1 MASAPALGAGDRG
14 FESLRPDQN
23 FYLLIIREK
32 QLKSVVEKLSPTRV
46 KLSIEVSFDE
56 LTPHIDGAYK
66 TLSEKINIPGFRKGK
81 VPSAMIDQRVG
92 RGAVLDEAINAAL
105 PTFYSQ
111 AAKENDVLV
120 IGRPNVDITELKD
133 KDKLAFTVEVDV
145 RPEIELPNFS
155 QIEIKVDDVKVDEA
169 DVDEQIQSLRTRFG
183 TLTTV
188 EKTVAKGDFV
198 TIDLVATKDGAEL
211 DGGTANDLSYE
222 VGSAS
227 MIDGLDEA
235 LIGLNTGGEKSF
247 ETALVGM
254 KEGEKGTVKVSVKA
268 VKERELPPVD
278 DAFAKLASEFE
289 TLAEL
294 KADLTTRLTRLKEL
308 EQGAQAR
315 DLLVEKLIST
325 VEIPLPAEIIEAE
338 VNEHLEKEGR
348 LEDDKHRAEV
358 NEEVRKTI
366 TREFLLDSIVKAE
379 SIAVNETELT
389 EYLVRAAARYGMSP
403 DQFIKEVSD
412 AGQVSTMVAEV
423 ARAKALAAVLGR
435 VKVVDQSGKKVDLE
449 ALRPQ
454 PQVEKESK

>member
-1 MASAPALGAGDRG
+1 M
-14 FESLRPDQN
+14 
-23 FYLLIIREK
+23 
-32 QLKSVVEKLSPTRV
+32 VEKLSPTRV

-133 KDKLAFTVEVDV
+133 NEKFAFTVEVDV

-155 QIEIKVDDVKVDEA
+155 QIEIKVDDVKVNEA

-235 LIGLNTGGEKSF
+235 LIGLNAGGEKSF

-278 DAFAKLASEFE
+278 DVFAKLASEFE

-294 KADLTTRLTRLKEL
+294 KADLTTRLTRLKEM

-315 DLLVEKLIST
+315 DLLVEKLTAT
-325 VEIPLPAEIIEAE
+325 VDIPLPAEIIEAE
-338 VNEHLEKEGR
+338 VNDHLEKEGR

-358 NEEVRKTI
+358 NEEVRTTI

>member
-1 MASAPALGAGDRG
+1 
-14 FESLRPDQN
+14 
-23 FYLLIIREK
+23 
-32 QLKSVVEKLSPTRV
+32 LKSTVEKLSPTRV
-46 KLSIEVSFDE
+46 KLSIEVTFDE
-56 LTPHIDGAYK
+56 LSPHVDGAYK

-81 VPSAMIDQRVG
+81 VPTAMIDQRVG

-120 IGRPNVDITELKD
+120 IGRPEVEITELKD
-133 KDKLAFTVEVDV
+133 KENFSFTVEVDV
-145 RPEIELPNFS
+145 RPEISLPNFS
-155 QIEIKVDDVKVDEA
+155 EIKIEVDDVKVSDG
-169 DVDEQIQSLRTRFG
+169 DIDEQIQSLRTRFG

-188 EKTVAKGDFV
+188 EKNVATGDFV
-198 TIDLVATKDGAEL
+198 TIDLVATKDGKDL

-235 LIGLNTGGEKSF
+235 LIGLSANGEKSF
-247 ETALVGM
+247 DTALVGM
-254 KEGEKGTVKVSVKA
+254 AEGEKGTVKVTVKA

-294 KADLTTRLTRLKEL
+294 KADLTTRLTRLKEM

-315 DLLVEKLIST
+315 DLLVEKLTST
-325 VEIPLPAEIIEAE
+325 VDIPLPAEIIEAE
-338 VNEHLEKEGR
+338 VNDHLEKEGR

-358 NEEVRKTI
+358 NLEVRSTI

-379 SIAVNETELT
+379 SVAVNESELT

-412 AGQVSTMVAEV
+412 AGQVTTMVAEV
-423 ARAKALAAVLGR
+423 ARAKALAGVLSR
-435 VKVVDQSGKKVDLE
+435 VQVVDKSGKKVDLE
-449 ALRPQ
+449 ALAPK
-454 PQVEKESK
+454 QVPAGEQK

>member
-1 MASAPALGAGDRG
+1 M
-14 FESLRPDQN
+14 
-23 FYLLIIREK
+23 
-32 QLKSVVEKLSPTRV
+32 KSTVEKLSPTRV
-46 KLSIEVSFDE
+46 KLSIEVTFDE
-56 LTPHIDGAYK
+56 LSPHVAGAYK

-120 IGRPNVDITELKD
+120 IGRPEVEITELKD
-133 KDKLAFTVEVDV
+133 KENFAFTVEVDV
-145 RPEIELPNFS
+145 RPEISLPNFS
-155 QIEIKVDDVKVDEA
+155 EIKIEVDEVKVGDA
-169 DVDEQIQSLRTRFG
+169 DIDEQIQSLRARFG

-188 EKTVAKGDFV
+188 EKNVENGDFV
-198 TIDLVATKDGAEL
+198 TIDLVATKDGKEL
-211 DGGTANDLSYE
+211 EGGTANDLSYE

-235 LIGLNTGGEKSF
+235 LIGLSANSEKSF

-254 KEGEKGTVKVSVKA
+254 AEGEKGTVKVTVKA

-294 KADLTTRLTRLKEL
+294 KADLTTRLTRLKEM

-315 DLLVEKLIST
+315 DLLVEKLTST
-325 VEIPLPAEIIEAE
+325 VDIPLPAEIIEAE
-338 VNEHLEKEGR
+338 VNDHLEKEGR

-358 NEEVRKTI
+358 NLEVRSTI

-379 SIAVNETELT
+379 SVAVNESELT

-412 AGQVSTMVAEV
+412 AGQVTTMVAEV
-423 ARAKALAAVLGR
+423 ARAKALAGVLSR
-435 VKVVDQSGKKVDLE
+435 VQVVDKSGKKVDLE
-449 ALRPQ
+449 ALAPKQ
-454 PQVEKESK
+454 APNKEEK

>member
-1 MASAPALGAGDRG
+1 M
-14 FESLRPDQN
+14 
-23 FYLLIIREK
+23 
-32 QLKSVVEKLSPTRV
+32 VEKLSPTRV

-133 KDKLAFTVEVDV
+133 NEKFAFTVEVDV

-155 QIEIKVDDVKVDEA
+155 QIEIKVDDVKVNEA

-235 LIGLNTGGEKSF
+235 LIGLNAGGEKSF

-294 KADLTTRLTRLKEL
+294 KADLTTRLTRLKEM

-315 DLLVEKLIST
+315 DLLVEKLTAT

-338 VNEHLEKEGR
+338 VNDHLEKEGR

-358 NEEVRKTI
+358 NEEVRTTI

>member
-1 MASAPALGAGDRG
+1 
-14 FESLRPDQN
+14 
-23 FYLLIIREK
+23 
-32 QLKSVVEKLSPTRV
+32 LKSVVEKLSPTRV

-133 KDKLAFTVEVDV
+133 NEKFAFTVEVDV

-155 QIEIKVDDVKVDEA
+155 QIEIKVDDVKVNEA

-188 EKTVAKGDFV
+188 EKTVVKGDFV

-235 LIGLNTGGEKSF
+235 LIGLNAGGEKSF
-247 ETALVGM
+247 DTALVGM

-289 TLAEL
+289 TLADL
-294 KADLTTRLTRLKEL
+294 KADLTTRLTRLKEM

-315 DLLVEKLIST
+315 DLLVEKLTAT

-338 VNEHLEKEGR
+338 VNDHLEKEGR

-358 NEEVRKTI
+358 NEEVRTTI

>member
-1 MASAPALGAGDRG
+1 MKSA
-14 FESLRPDQN
+14 
-23 FYLLIIREK
+23 
-32 QLKSVVEKLSPTRV
+32 VEKLSPTRV
-46 KLSIEVSFDE
+46 KLSIEVAFDE
-56 LTPHIDGAYK
+56 LKPHIDGAYK

-133 KDKLAFTVEVDV
+133 NEKFSFTVEVDV

-155 QIEIKVDDVKVDEA
+155 TIEITVDDVAVSEA
-169 DVDEQIQSLRTRFG
+169 DIDEQIQSLRTRFG

-188 EKTVAKGDFV
+188 EKAVAKGDFV
-198 TIDLVATKDGAEL
+198 TIDLVATKDGKEL

-235 LIGLNTGGEKSF
+235 LIGLSAGRDKSF
-247 ETALVGM
+247 DTALVGM
-254 KEGEKGTVKVSVKA
+254 AEGEKGSVKVTLKS
-268 VKERELPPVD
+268 VKERELPNID
-278 DAFAKLASEFE
+278 DEFAKLASEFE

-294 KADLTTRLTRLKEL
+294 KADLKTRLTKVKEL

-315 DLLVEKLIST
+315 DLFVEKLTKT
-325 VEIPLPAEIIEAE
+325 VDVPLPAEVIEAE
-338 VNEHLEKEGR
+338 VNDHLEKEGR
-348 LEDDKHRAEV
+348 LDDVKHRDEV
-358 NEEVRKTI
+358 TKEVSETI

-379 SIAVNETELT
+379 AISVNETELT

-403 DQFIKEVSD
+403 DQFIKEVSN

-423 ARAKALAAVLGR
+423 TRAKALASVLGR
-435 VKVVDQSGKKVDLE
+435 VKIVDKSGKKIDLE
-449 ALRPQ
+449 ALTPK
-454 PQVEKESK
+454 PAAAVEEK

>member
-1 MASAPALGAGDRG
+1 M
-14 FESLRPDQN
+14 
-23 FYLLIIREK
+23 
-32 QLKSVVEKLSPTRV
+32 KSTVEKLTPTRV
-46 KLSIEVSFDE
+46 KLSIEVTFDE
-56 LTPHIDGAYK
+56 LAPHVDGAYK

-81 VPSAMIDQRVG
+81 VPTAMIDQRVG

-120 IGRPNVDITELKD
+120 IGRPDVEIVELKD
-133 KDKLAFTVEVDV
+133 KENFSFTVEVDV
-145 RPEIELPNFS
+145 RPEISLPNFS
-155 QIEIKVDDVKVDEA
+155 QIKIEVDDVKVTDA
-169 DVDEQIQSLRTRFG
+169 DIDEQIQSLRTRFG

-188 EKTVAKGDFV
+188 EKNVATGDFV
-198 TIDLVATKDGAEL
+198 TIDLVATKDGNDLE
-211 DGGTANDLSYE
+211 GGTANDLSYE

-235 LIGLNTGGEKSF
+235 LIGLAANGSKSF
-247 ETALVGM
+247 DTALVGM
-254 KEGEKGTVKVSVKA
+254 AEGEKGTVKVTVKA
-268 VKERELPPVD
+268 VKERELPPID

-294 KADLTTRLTRLKEL
+294 KADLTTRLTRLKEM

-315 DLLVEKLIST
+315 DLLVEKLTST
-325 VEIPLPAEIIEAE
+325 VEIPLPADIIEAE
-338 VNEHLEKEGR
+338 VNDHLEKEGR

-358 NEEVRKTI
+358 DLEVRTTI

-379 SIAVNETELT
+379 SVAVNETELT

-412 AGQVSTMVAEV
+412 AGQVTTMVAEV
-423 ARAKALAAVLGR
+423 ARAKALAGVLAR
-435 VKVVDQSGKKVDLE
+435 VQVVDKSGKKVDLE
-449 ALRPQ
+449 ALAPKQ
-454 PQVEKESK
+454 APAKEEK

>member
-1 MASAPALGAGDRG
+1 M
-14 FESLRPDQN
+14 
-23 FYLLIIREK
+23 
-32 QLKSVVEKLSPTRV
+32 KSVLEKLSPTRV

-56 LTPHIDGAYK
+56 LSPHIDGAYK
-66 TLSEKINIPGFRKGK
+66 TLSERINIPGFRKGK

-133 KDKLAFTVEVDV
+133 KEKLAFTVEVDV
-145 RPEIELPNFS
+145 RPELTLPNFS
-155 QIEIKVDDVKVDEA
+155 EIEIKVDDVKVA
-169 DVDEQIQSLRTRFG
+169 DADIDEQIQSLRTRFG

-188 EKTVAKGDFV
+188 EKSVTTGDFV

-211 DGGTANDLSYE
+211 EGGTANDLSYE

-235 LIGLNTGGEKSF
+235 LIGLSAGDSKSF
-247 ETALVGM
+247 DTALVGM
-254 KEGEKGTVKVSVKA
+254 AEGEKGTVKVSVKA
-268 VKERELPPVD
+268 VKDRELPPVD

-289 TLAEL
+289 SLAEL
-294 KADLTTRLTRLKEL
+294 KADLTTRLTRLKEM

-315 DLLVEKLIST
+315 DLLVERLTST
-325 VEIPLPAEIIEAE
+325 VDIPLPAEIIEAE

-348 LEDDKHRAEV
+348 LDDEKHRAEV
-358 NEEVRKTI
+358 NEEVKATI
-366 TREFLLDSIVKAE
+366 SREFLLDSIVKAE
-379 SIAVNETELT
+379 SVAVNESELT

-403 DQFIKEVSD
+403 DQFIKEVSE
-412 AGQVSTMVAEV
+412 AGQVTTMVAEV
-423 ARAKALAAVLGR
+423 ARAKALAQVLAR

-454 PQVEKESK
+454 NPPAVEEK

>member
-1 MASAPALGAGDRG
+1 M
-14 FESLRPDQN
+14 
-23 FYLLIIREK
+23 
-32 QLKSVVEKLSPTRV
+32 KSTVEKLSPTRV
-46 KLSIEVSFDE
+46 KLSIEVTFDE
-56 LTPHIDGAYK
+56 LSPHVDGAYK

-81 VPSAMIDQRVG
+81 VPTAMIDQRVG

-120 IGRPNVDITELKD
+120 IGRPEVEITELKD
-133 KDKLAFTVEVDV
+133 KENFSFTVEVDV
-145 RPEIELPNFS
+145 RPEISLPNFS
-155 QIEIKVDDVKVDEA
+155 EIKIEVDDVKVNDG
-169 DVDEQIQSLRTRFG
+169 DIDEQIQSLRTRFG

-188 EKTVAKGDFV
+188 EKNVATGDFV
-198 TIDLVATKDGAEL
+198 TIDLVATKDGKDL

-235 LIGLNTGGEKSF
+235 LIGLSANGEKSF
-247 ETALVGM
+247 DTALVGM
-254 KEGEKGTVKVSVKA
+254 AEGEKGTVKVTVKA

-294 KADLTTRLTRLKEL
+294 KADLTTRLTRLKEM

-315 DLLVEKLIST
+315 DLLVEKLTST
-325 VEIPLPAEIIEAE
+325 VDIPLPAEIIEAE
-338 VNEHLEKEGR
+338 VNDHLEKEGR

-358 NEEVRKTI
+358 NLEVRSTI

-379 SIAVNETELT
+379 SVAVNESELT

-412 AGQVSTMVAEV
+412 AGQVTTMVAEV
-423 ARAKALAAVLGR
+423 ARAKALAGVLSR
-435 VKVVDQSGKKVDLE
+435 VQVVDKSGKKVDLE
-449 ALRPQ
+449 ALAPKQ
-454 PQVEKESK
+454 APAGEQK

>member
-1 MASAPALGAGDRG
+1 M
-14 FESLRPDQN
+14 
-23 FYLLIIREK
+23 
-32 QLKSVVEKLSPTRV
+32 KSVIEKLSPTRV

-56 LTPHIDGAYK
+56 LSPHIDGAYK
-66 TLSEKINIPGFRKGK
+66 TLSERINIPGFRKGK

-133 KDKLAFTVEVDV
+133 KEKLAFTVEVDV
-145 RPEIELPNFS
+145 RPELTLPNFS
-155 QIEIKVDDVKVDEA
+155 EIEIKVDDVKVA
-169 DVDEQIQSLRTRFG
+169 DADIDEQIQSLRTRFG

-188 EKTVAKGDFV
+188 EQAVITGSFV

-211 DGGTANDLSYE
+211 EGGTANDLSYE

-235 LIGLNTGGEKSF
+235 LIGLSAGDSKSF
-247 ETALVGM
+247 DTALVGM
-254 KEGEKGTVKVSVKA
+254 AEGEKGTVKVSVKA
-268 VKERELPPVD
+268 VKERELPPID

-294 KADLTTRLTRLKEL
+294 KADLSTRLTRLKEM

-315 DLLVEKLIST
+315 DLLVEKLT
-325 VEIPLPAEIIEAE
+325 AMVEIPLPAEIIEAE

-358 NEEVRKTI
+358 NEEVKATI
-366 TREFLLDSIVKAE
+366 SREFLLDSIVKAE
-379 SIAVNETELT
+379 SVAVNESELT

-403 DQFIKEVSD
+403 DQFIKEVSE
-412 AGQVSTMVAEV
+412 AGQVTTMVAEV
-423 ARAKALAAVLGR
+423 ARAKALAQVLGR

-454 PQVEKESK
+454 NPPAVEEK